1 MFRKQVKMYSFVV
14 AKHNF
19 LFWKHNAVCG
29 KKKDSNFADIK
40 KKYVSL
46 QT

>member
-1 MFRKQVKMYSFVV
+1 MFLERVIMFLRVTM
-14 AKHNF
+14 KHIF
-19 LFWKHNAVCG
+19 PFWKHNAVCG